1 MLFLQLP
8 IKKLIITI
16 KEGCSMLGM
25 LGIHGLGP
33 IRMFHLTEHIAGPRA
48 AVGILLIIILLA
60 VVYRYYRRHH

>member
-1 MLFLQLP
+1 ML
-8 IKKLIITI
+8 
-16 KEGCSMLGM
+16 KEGASM

-60 VVYRYYRRHH
+60 VVYRYYRRHR

>member
-1 MLFLQLP
+1 P

-16 KEGCSMLGM
+16 KEGCSM

-60 VVYRYYRRHH
+60 VVYRYYRRHR

>member
-1 MLFLQLP
+1 MLA
-8 IKKLIITI
+8 
-16 KEGCSMLGM
+16 M

-60 VVYRYYRRHH
+60 VVYRYYRQHR

>member
-1 MLFLQLP
+1 ML
-8 IKKLIITI
+8 
-16 KEGCSMLGM
+16 GMLGM

-60 VVYRYYRRHH
+60 VVYRYYRRHR